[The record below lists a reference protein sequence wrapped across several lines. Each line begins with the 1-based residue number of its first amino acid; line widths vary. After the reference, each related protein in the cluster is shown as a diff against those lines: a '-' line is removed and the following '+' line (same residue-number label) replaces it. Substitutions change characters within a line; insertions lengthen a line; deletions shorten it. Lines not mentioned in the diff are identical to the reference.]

1 MAAQSNGFAWEAS
14 LDKAKE
20 RARRDGRPLL
30 ADFSA
35 APM

>member
-1 MAAQSNGFAWEAS
+1 MTSAINWSRNYERSRQESMAG
-14 LDKAKE
+14 KK
-20 RARRDGRPLL
+20 PLL

>member
-1 MAAQSNGFAWEAS
+1 MPNEINWSRNYDRSRQESIAS
-14 LDKAKE
+14 KK
-20 RARRDGRPLL
+20 PLL